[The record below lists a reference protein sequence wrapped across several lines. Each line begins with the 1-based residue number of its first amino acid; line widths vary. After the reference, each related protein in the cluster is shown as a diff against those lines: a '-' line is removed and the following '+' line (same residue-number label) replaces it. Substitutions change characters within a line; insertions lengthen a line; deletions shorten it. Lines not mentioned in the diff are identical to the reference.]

1 MRKLLNLFVMMGVF
15 GVTFVS
21 CNKELDLLV
30 ENVWEEQVL
39 MEEVQEAPLNPEELY
54 EEIGLAEVVNYQ
66 AFEEAVAGFEQIE
79 DKKKDVL
86 TIIDFSLP
94 LNEERMYVIDM
105 EQKELLYKTHVLHGR
120 NSGVNY
126 ATSFSNQVNSYKSS
140 QGFFLT
146 NETYHGKYG
155 YSLRI
160 DGLERGI
167 NDKVRERAVVF
178 HSSKYADP
186 ARIKT
191 AGRLGRSLGCPA
203 LPPQISK
210 PVIDAIRDGS
220 VVYIYADNEEYREK
234 SDFFSDAALFAGT
247 ASENLFS

>member
-15 GVTFVS
+15 GITFVS
-21 CNKELDLLV
+21 CENELNPLV
-30 ENVWEEQVL
+30 ENIWEQ
-39 MEEVQEAPLNPEELY
+39 QEAVAIEIEEEEPISAEQLY
-54 EEIGLAEVVNYQ
+54 EDIGLAEVVNYQ

-94 LNEERMYVIDM
+94 SDEERLYVIDL

-120 NSGVNY
+120 NSGVKY

-160 DGLERGI
+160 DGLESGI

-203 LPPQISK
+203 LPPQMSK

-220 VVYIYADNEEYREK
+220 VVYVFAENEDYREK
-234 SDFFSDAALFAGT
+234 SDFFNESMNHGGGKK
-247 ASENLFS
+247 EFS